1 MHMHNNL
8 HKLSKH
14 FQSPA
19 RNFTNTGSDPLV
31 NEKANA
37 KKFSAKN
44 SKTKGRK
51 KTPRVRRGGKKV
63 TIINLN
69 SRSVKINKK
78 PKNHRYTRGLY
89 LNLYFTYSISTTY
102 ISTMQDFNIKSKP
115 P

>member
-1 MHMHNNL
+1 MQKNFLQKIQKPRGEKNP
-8 HKLSKH
+8 
-14 FQSPA
+14 PA
-19 RNFTNTGSDPLV
+19 LDV
-31 NEKANA
+31 
-37 KKFSAKN
+37 
-44 SKTKGRK
+44 
-51 KTPRVRRGGKKV
+51 GGKKV

-69 SRSVKINKK
+69 SRRVKINKK